1 MTWRQLWTWTFK
13 MPIQDRTCQRNW
25 KIPIQPSAE
34 PGVWCLC
41 FAKNWITSNIAMN
54 LEFRNVTCLP
64 VKNKIKYVRTP
75 DYHFW
80 LEEKYLDTSNFYNTS
95 LECIIYHE
103 LEFLSIHTFL
113 NFFLKCIKIFLCVH
127 KIFQVNIKQDVL
139 SNLKQRLYLHS

>member
-1 MTWRQLWTWTFK
+1 
-13 MPIQDRTCQRNW
+13 
-25 KIPIQPSAE
+25 
-34 PGVWCLC
+34 
-41 FAKNWITSNIAMN
+41 MN

-103 LEFLSIHTFL
+103 LEFLFFSIH
-113 NFFLKCIKIFLCVH
+113 IF
-127 KIFQVNIKQDVL
+127 
-139 SNLKQRLYLHS
+139 